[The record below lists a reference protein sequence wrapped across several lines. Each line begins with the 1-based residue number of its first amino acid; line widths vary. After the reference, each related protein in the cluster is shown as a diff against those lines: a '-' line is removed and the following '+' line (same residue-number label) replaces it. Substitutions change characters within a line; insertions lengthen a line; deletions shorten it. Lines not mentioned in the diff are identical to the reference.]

1 MAVWSGSGGEVT
13 CPSHDRSYWMTLLYG
28 SLVVKVRV
36 FRKTPGAV
44 GVQATSTCSDWPGFK
59 VVAGLLGAWPA
70 AASISPQ
77 AGPIVPGLE
86 LTTSGMGPGLF
97 TSTPVC
103 AVCPGG
109 GMGMSTGPG
118 SCLAEACPPE
128 PTDTQRNS

>member
-59 VVAGLLGAWPA
+59 VVAALLGAWPA

-77 AGPIVPGLE
+77 AGPIVPSLQP
-86 LTTSGMGPGLF
+86 TNTRICPGWF
-97 TSTPVC
+97 TPTPVS
-103 AVCPGG
+103 P
-109 GMGMSTGPG
+109 
-118 SCLAEACPPE
+118 
-128 PTDTQRNS
+128 